1 MVSFSSNF
9 VINKPPF
16 FHYPSYYTKPML
28 KHTINSP
35 EKRVNVF
42 IYFFLKNETFCFV
55 FRITSDHD
63 KGEEVPSH
71 IWPLQY

>member
-1 MVSFSSNF
+1 MVSVSSNF

-42 IYFFLKNETFCFV
+42 IYFF
-55 FRITSDHD
+55 
-63 KGEEVPSH
+63 
-71 IWPLQY
+71 